1 MTFGEKLKG
10 LRKEKG
16 YSQEEMAG
24 LLEVSR
30 QAVSKWESDRGIP
43 EIDKLLQ
50 ISNMF
55 GVTLDYLL
63 KSESPDGN
71 NQSGG
76 YYVSRET
83 IDGFLSYKRHRAK
96 NIAIGV
102 GLFLGSNIFGSFSN
116 YRQLLLPLYWGTMA
130 IGIAILV
137 WTFFQPKRYR
147 EICSNPLLFDEAIVK
162 SFREDSSRNRKRYA
176 GMIVL
181 GVLLFFFVPEFI
193 YIVRDIVGSE
203 VGSEVGNALVFL
215 TNAAAVM
222 LWILAGKSIHAENI
236 IARNT
241 EYIHKKNS
249 RGKFAWIYIALP
261 VTALAVVIGLITNA
275 WSPVFPIIF
284 LFCALLVT
292 VCKLLIEGKESK

>member
-1 MTFGEKLKG
+1 MTFGEKLKAI
-10 LRKEKG
+10 RKEKG

-24 LLEVSR
+24 LLDVSR
-30 QAVSKWESDRGIP
+30 QAVSKWESDRGMP
-43 EIDKLLQ
+43 EIEKLLQ

-102 GLFLGSNIFGSFSN
+102 GLMIGSDIFGSFSE

-137 WTFFQPKRYR
+137 WTFFQPKHYQ
-147 EICSNPLLFDEAIVK
+147 EIGSNLLLFDEAIIT
-162 SFREDSSRNRKRYA
+162 SFREDSSRNRKKYA
-176 GMIVL
+176 GMIAVS
-181 GVLLFFFVPEFI
+181 VLLFFFGSEFI
-193 YIVRDIVGSE
+193 FMAKDFVGSE
-203 VGSEVGNALVFL
+203 VCNALDWLIDAVS
-215 TNAAAVM
+215 VM
-222 LWILAGKSIHAENI
+222 LLIMAGMSIHAENI
-236 IARNT
+236 IAQNAA
-241 EYIHKKNS
+241 YVHKKNS
-249 RGKFAWIYIALP
+249 RGKFAWIYAALP
-261 VTALAVVIGLITNA
+261 VTVLAVVTGFVTNA
-275 WSPVFPIIF
+275 WSPVFPVIF
-284 LFCALLVT
+284 LFCVLLVT
-292 VCKLLIEGKESK
+292 VCKLLIEKRESK

>member
-10 LRKEKG
+10 LRKEKC
-16 YSQEEMAG
+16 YSQEEMAE

-102 GLFLGSNIFGSFSN
+102 GLFLGSNIFGCFSD

-147 EICSNPLLFDEAIVK
+147 EICSNPLLFDEAVVK

-181 GVLLFFFVPEFI
+181 GVLLFFFGPEFI
-193 YIVRDIVGSE
+193 YMVRDIVGSE
-203 VGSEVGNALVFL
+203 VGNEVGNALVFL
-215 TNAAAVM
+215 MNAAAVM
-222 LWILAGKSIHAENI
+222 LWIMAGMSIHAENI

-261 VTALAVVIGLITNA
+261 VTALAVVIGLVTNA

>member
-16 YSQEEMAG
+16 YSQEEMAE

-83 IDGFLSYKRHRAK
+83 IEGFLSYRRHRAK

-102 GLFLGSNIFGSFSN
+102 GLFLGSNIFGCFAD
-116 YRQLLLPLYWGTMA
+116 YRQFLLPLYWGTMA

-137 WTFFQPKRYR
+137 WTFFEPKRYR
-147 EICSNPLLFDEAIVK
+147 EICSNPLLFDEAVVK

-181 GVLLFFFVPEFI
+181 GVLLFFFGPEFI
-193 YIVRDIVGSE
+193 YMVRDIAGSE
-203 VGSEVGNALVFL
+203 VGNEVGNALVFL

-222 LWILAGKSIHAENI
+222 LWIMAGMSIHAENI

-249 RGKFAWIYIALP
+249 RG
-261 VTALAVVIGLITNA
+261 
-275 WSPVFPIIF
+275 
-284 LFCALLVT
+284 
-292 VCKLLIEGKESK
+292 

>member
-63 KSESPDGN
+63 KSESLDEN

-83 IDGFLSYKRHRAK
+83 IEGFLSYKRHQAK

-102 GLFLGSNIFGSFSN
+102 GLFLGSNIFGSFSD
-116 YRQLLLPLYWGTMA
+116 YRQLLLYWGTMA
-130 IGIAILV
+130 IGIGILV
-137 WTFFQPKRYR
+137 WTFFQPKHYR
-147 EICSNPLLFDEAIVK
+147 KICSNPLLFDEAVIK

-181 GVLLFFFVPEFI
+181 GVFLFFFGPEFI
-193 YIVRDIVGSE
+193 YMLRDIVGDE
-203 VGSEVGNALVFL
+203 VCNALVFL
-215 TNAAAVM
+215 MNAAAVM
-222 LWILAGKSIHAENI
+222 LWIMAGTSIHAENI

-241 EYIHKKNS
+241 EYIHKKDSRDKKNS
-249 RGKFAWIYIALP
+249 RSKFAWIYIALP
-261 VTALAVVIGLITNA
+261 VTVLAVVIGLITNA

-284 LFCALLVT
+284 LFCVLLVT

>member
-43 EIDKLLQ
+43 EIDKLVQ

-63 KSESPDGN
+63 KNESSNEN

-83 IDGFLSYKRHRAK
+83 IDGFLSYKQHQAK

-102 GLFLGSNIFGSFSN
+102 GLFLGSDIFGCFSD
-116 YRQLLLPLYWGTMA
+116 YRQFLLPLYWGTMA
-130 IGIAILV
+130 VGVAILV
-137 WTFFQPKRYR
+137 WTFFQPKHYR
-147 EICSNPLLFDEAIVK
+147 EICSNPLLFDEAVIK

-176 GMIVL
+176 GIIVL
-181 GVLLFFFVPEFI
+181 GVLLFFFGSQFMFMAN
-193 YIVRDIVGSE
+193 DIVGSE
-203 VGSEVGNALVFL
+203 VCNALNWL
-215 TNAAAVM
+215 IYAAGAM
-222 LWILAGKSIHAENI
+222 LWIMAGMSIHAENI
-236 IARNT
+236 IAQNA

-249 RGKFAWIYIALP
+249 CSKFAWIYTALP
-261 VTALAVVIGLITNA
+261 VGILAVGIGLVTNA
-275 WSPVFPIIF
+275 WSPVFPILF
-284 LFCALLVT
+284 LICVLMVA
-292 VCKLLIEGKESK
+292 VCKQSIEKRESK

>member
-1 MTFGEKLKG
+1 MTFGEKLKAI
-10 LRKEKG
+10 RKEKG

-24 LLEVSR
+24 LLDVSR

-43 EIDKLLQ
+43 EIDKLLR

-63 KSESPDGN
+63 KSESPDEN

-96 NIAIGV
+96 NIAIGA
-102 GLFLGSNIFGSFSN
+102 GLMIGSDIFGSFSD

-137 WTFFQPKRYR
+137 WTFFQPKRYQ
-147 EICSNPLLFDEAIVK
+147 EIYSNSLLFDEAIIK

-176 GMIVL
+176 GMIVVS
-181 GVLLFFFVPEFI
+181 VLLFFLGTEFI
-193 YIVRDIVGSE
+193 LMAEDIVGIE
-203 VGSEVGNALVFL
+203 VCNAFDWLID
-215 TNAAAVM
+215 AASVM
-222 LWILAGKSIHAENI
+222 LLIMAGMSIHAENI
-236 IARNT
+236 IAQNA

-249 RGKFAWIYIALP
+249 RGKSAWIYAALP
-261 VTALAVVIGLITNA
+261 VTVLAVAAGLITNA
-275 WSPVFPIIF
+275 WSPVFPVLF
-284 LFCALLVT
+284 LFCVLLVT
-292 VCKLLIEGKESK
+292 VCKLLIEKRESK

>member
-102 GLFLGSNIFGSFSN
+102 GLFLGSNIFGSFSD

>member
-83 IDGFLSYKRHRAK
+83 INGFLSYNQHRAK

-102 GLFLGSNIFGSFSN
+102 GLFLGADIFGCFSD

-130 IGIAILV
+130 IGVVILV

-147 EICSNPLLFDEAIVK
+147 EICSNPLLFDEVIVK

-176 GMIVL
+176 GMVVL
-181 GVLLFFFVPEFI
+181 GVLLFFFGPEFI
-193 YIVRDIVGSE
+193 YMVRDIVGSE
-203 VGSEVGNALVFL
+203 VCNALDFL
-215 TNAAAVM
+215 MNAAAVM
-222 LWILAGKSIHAENI
+222 LWIIAGMSIHAENI
-236 IARNT
+236 ITRNT
-241 EYIHKKNS
+241 EYIHKKIS

-261 VTALAVVIGLITNA
+261 VTVLAVVIGLVTNA
-275 WSPVFPIIF
+275 WSPAFPIIF
-284 LFCALLVT
+284 LFCVLLVT
-292 VCKLLIEGKESK
+292 VCKLLMERKESK

>member
-83 IDGFLSYKRHRAK
+83 IEGFLSYKQHRAK
-96 NIAIGV
+96 SIAIGV
-102 GLFLGSNIFGSFSN
+102 GLFLGSNIFGCFSD
-116 YRQLLLPLYWGTMA
+116 YRQFLLPLYWGTMA

-137 WTFFQPKRYR
+137 WTFFQPKHYR
-147 EICSNPLLFDEAIVK
+147 EICSNPLLFDEAVVK

-181 GVLLFFFVPEFI
+181 GVLLFFFGPEFI
-193 YIVRDIVGSE
+193 YMVRDIPGSE

-222 LWILAGKSIHAENI
+222 LWIMAGMSIHAENI

-249 RGKFAWIYIALP
+249 CGKFAWIYIALP
-261 VTALAVVIGLITNA
+261 VTVLAVVIGLVTNA

>member
-63 KSESPDGN
+63 KSESPDEN
-71 NQSGG
+71 NQSG

-83 IDGFLSYKRHRAK
+83 IDGFLSYKRRQAR
-96 NIAIGV
+96 NIAIGA
-102 GLFLGSNIFGSFSN
+102 GLIIGADIFGCFSD
-116 YRQLLLPLYWGTMA
+116 YRQVLLPLYWGTMA
-130 IGIAILV
+130 IGVSMLIWA
-137 WTFFQPKRYR
+137 FFQPRHYR
-147 EICSNPLLFDEAIVK
+147 EIYSNPLLFDEAIIK
-162 SFREDSSRNRKRYA
+162 SFREDSSRNRKKYA

-181 GVLLFFFVPEFI
+181 GVLMFFFGPEFI
-193 YIVRDIVGSE
+193 YMVRDSAGSE
-203 VGSEVGNALVFL
+203 VCNALDFL
-215 TNAAAVM
+215 INAAAVM
-222 LWILAGKSIHAENI
+222 LWIMAGMSIHAENI
-236 IARNT
+236 ISRNT
-241 EYIHKKNS
+241 EYINKKNS

-261 VTALAVVIGLITNA
+261 VTVLAVVIGVVTNA
-275 WSPVFPIIF
+275 WSPVFPVIF
-284 LFCALLVT
+284 LFCVLLVI
-292 VCKLLIEGKESK
+292 VCKLLIEKRDSK

>member
-63 KSESPDGN
+63 KSESPNEN
-71 NQSGG
+71 NQNAG

-83 IDGFLSYKRHRAK
+83 IEGFLSYKRHRAK
-96 NIAIGV
+96 NIAVGV
-102 GLFLGSNIFGSFSN
+102 GLFLGSNIFGCFSD
-116 YRQLLLPLYWGTMA
+116 YRQILLLLYWGTMA

-137 WTFFQPKRYR
+137 WTFFQPKHYR
-147 EICSNPLLFDEAIVK
+147 EICSNPLLFDEVIIK

-181 GVLLFFFVPEFI
+181 GVLLFFFGSQFVFMAN
-193 YIVRDIVGSE
+193 DIVGSE
-203 VGSEVGNALVFL
+203 VCNALNWL
-215 TNAAAVM
+215 IYDAAVM
-222 LWILAGKSIHAENI
+222 LWIMAGMSIHAENI

-241 EYIHKKNS
+241 EYIHKKESHDKNCS
-249 RGKFAWIYIALP
+249 RGKFTWIYIALP
-261 VTALAVVIGLITNA
+261 LTVLAVAIWLA
-275 WSPVFPIIF
+275 Y
-284 LFCALLVT
+284 FCLAARW
-292 VCKLLIEGKESK
+292 

>member
-63 KSESPDGN
+63 KSESLDGN

-102 GLFLGSNIFGSFSN
+102 GLFLGSNVFGCFSD
-116 YRQLLLPLYWGTMA
+116 YRQLLLPLYWGIMA
-130 IGIAILV
+130 IGVVILV
-137 WTFFQPKRYR
+137 WTFFQPKHYR
-147 EICSNPLLFDEAIVK
+147 EICTNPLLFDEVTVK
-162 SFREDSSRNRKRYA
+162 SFREDNSRNRKRYA
-176 GMIVL
+176 GIIVL
-181 GVLLFFFVPEFI
+181 GVLLFFFGPEFI
-193 YIVRDIVGSE
+193 YMVRDIVGSE
-203 VGSEVGNALVFL
+203 VCNALAFL
-215 TNAAAVM
+215 MNAAAVM
-222 LWILAGKSIHAENI
+222 LWIMAGMSIHAENI

-241 EYIHKKNS
+241 EYINKKNS
-249 RGKFAWIYIALP
+249 RGKFAWVYIALP
-261 VTALAVVIGLITNA
+261 VTVLAVVIGLITNA

-292 VCKLLIEGKESK
+292 VCKLLIERKDSK